1 MKRHS
6 KYLVNVTNHGAVYS
20 SRTGKL
26 LKPRQTPY
34 GYWEVTVYDP
44 ELDKYLLR
52 KVHRLVAQVYIPNP
66 ENKREV
72 NHIDCD
78 KSNNH
83 VSNLEWVTSKENK
96 SHAWDNNLY
105 TCVGENHVNS
115 KLTNDEVHQICS
127 LIEQGYRNKDLA
139 EKFGCDRTTISDI
152 RRGFKW
158 KRIGS
163 QYKMNV
169 KRNSRKDPTT
179 VIKVAELLEQKKSK
193 KYIEKVTGVPIYDI
207 NRIKR
212 RAIFKDLTKDF
223 NF

>member
-6 KYLVNVTNHGAVYS
+6 VYCVEVDEYGNAWS
-20 SRTGKL
+20 TRTGKL

-34 GYWEVTVYDP
+34 GYWEVSVYDP
-44 ELDKYLLR
+44 EQDKYLLK
-52 KVHRLVAQVYIPNP
+52 KVHRLVAEVFIPNP
-66 ENKREV
+66 DNKREV

-96 SHAWDNNLY
+96 KHAWDNDLY
-105 TCVGENHVNS
+105 TCFGEDHVNS
-115 KLTNDEVHQICS
+115 KLTNDQVHTICQM
-127 LIEQGYRNKDLA
+127 IEQGYRNKDLA
-139 EKFGCDRTTISDI
+139 EMFGCDRTTVSDI

-158 KRIGS
+158 KHIGCN
-163 QYKMNV
+163 YNMDV
-169 KRNSRKDPTT
+169 KRTSRKDPVT
-179 VIKVAELLEQKKSK
+179 VLRVAELLEKKLDK